1 MDDNLQA
8 VSSLGD
14 LIVEHTADALIY
26 SNRDGIIERWN
37 PAAASMLGYSAA
49 EACGQSLD
57 LIIPESL
64 RAAHWRGFDAAMQN
78 GSTRLHGRPTVT
90 RAAHKSGQ
98 TLYVEMS
105 FALVSDEAGKV
116 IGSVAMARDVTERF
130 LREKAARQ
138 SK

>member
-8 VSSLGD
+8 ISALGD

-26 SNRDGIIERWN
+26 ATCDGLIDRWN
-37 PAAASMLGYSAA
+37 PAAASLFGYTFA
-49 EACGQSLD
+49 EAHGQSLD
-57 LIIPESL
+57 LIIPEAL
-64 RAAHWRGFDAAMQN
+64 RAAHWRAFDAAIQN
-78 GSTRLHGRPTVT
+78 ASTKLHGRPTVT

-98 TLYVEMS
+98 ALYVEMS
-105 FALVSDEAGKV
+105 FALVSDGSGKV